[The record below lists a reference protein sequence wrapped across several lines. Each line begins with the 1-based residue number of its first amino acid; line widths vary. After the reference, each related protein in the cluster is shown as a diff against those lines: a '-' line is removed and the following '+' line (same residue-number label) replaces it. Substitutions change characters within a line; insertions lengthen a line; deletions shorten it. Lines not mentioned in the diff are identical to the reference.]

1 MKLPQTLI
9 IESANIE
16 QGFVKALS
24 LAKSNLCLDTEGD
37 EGCDNCQS
45 CVSFENSNH
54 PDFILV
60 EKPEDKKNISV
71 DFVREKIIQKINSKP
86 LVSKVCVVI
95 IKNAQTLSIG
105 AQNALLKTLEEP
117 PSYVRI
123 ILTVDN
129 ASHLLDTIQ
138 SRSQILKIN
147 QVGDETVSDRALIMG
162 IVNLDL
168 PQRFQLVKEVTDKDK
183 KEERKDAFYTLEFID
198 KIIGGI
204 RAILKMNLGNEILRK
219 TAVKDLNKVLAD
231 RVKILYNTNKLLV
244 LENLMLQTLD
254 KEVYKNCKS

>member
-16 QGFVKALS
+16 VGFAKALN
-24 LAKSNLCLDTEGD
+24 LAKSNLCLNTEN
-37 EGCDNCQS
+37 EESCDNCQS
-45 CVSFENSNH
+45 CTSLESNNH

-71 DFVREKIIQKINSKP
+71 DFVREKIIQRINSSP
-86 LVSKVCVVI
+86 LLSPVIVVI
-95 IKNAQTLSIG
+95 IKNAQKLSVP

-129 ASHLLDTIQ
+129 SSHLLDTIQ

-147 QVGDETVSDRALIMG
+147 QIDDDTLSARELIKE
-162 IVNLDL
+162 IVNYDL
-168 PQRFQLVKEVTDKDK
+168 VKRFQLVKEITDKDK
-183 KEERKDAFYTLEFID
+183 KEERKDALYTLEFID
-198 KIIGGI
+198 KLISGI
-204 RAILKMNLGNEILRK
+204 RAVLKTNLGDENLRK
-219 TAVKDLNKVLAD
+219 TAIKDLNKVLAD
-231 RVKILYNTNKLLV
+231 RVKILYNTNRLLV
-244 LENLMLQTLD
+244 LENLMIQTLD
-254 KEVYKNCKS
+254 KEIYKNCKY